1 MEIFYDN
8 LPESNEEVNLIIES
22 SILNQNSQLVY
33 NANNE
38 NGENNNDILIDKNK
52 YKYSFIY
59 KDLEKDKYSNIIL
72 DKINI
77 KNNISLLLLVNNSKI
92 VQEENSTN
100 NINYSTEVKNCIK
113 NIFNK
118 ENIEKLNIKNII
130 YNYFQINLETN
141 KVDNIIKD
149 KLINEE
155 SSYAIDIPDD
165 NNEGNISNS
174 LLKLKIDYSDINI
187 SSFVQIL
194 FIYNSYEKI
203 LPLYALNKKEYEILL
218 LKEKIN
224 NLLSLE
230 KDMKEKINNIP
241 MINTDF
247 LQNINVYEQ
256 EVVNYYSNFVNNLRN
271 IDTKNSKNNKDKST
285 ANINDL
291 ITEVKNVLNSLNNE
305 QFKQREKDI
314 YEKYIQV
321 YSAVK
326 NNENSDSNN
335 NTNGTNY
342 DYTELKMIINKFN
355 NLNEELIDILENE
368 NKSNDKDKDKEIN
381 NEIIKEKEEE
391 IDELKNKIEQLEKDL
406 KEEKNKNKNPPPN
419 QQSSKVE
426 KNSKSSKNRSVSEPK
441 IDSNK
446 YNKNNSYGNNN
457 NARLEEENKNLKK
470 KIDELKETISKL
482 KTNND
487 NLFKTNE
494 KLLKEK
500 NNLKN
505 ELLKEKTSANTNNIN
520 ENISSDNTISN
531 ERHKSPTKS
540 ANIFRYNSTTK
551 SQKRLNKNQNNN
563 KPVFDGESLLLL
575 QKISKENKELAKQL
589 KDFSS
594 KNVQLELSLKGINN
608 GEVNNIRSHMGNSS
622 MLSNFT
628 KNTRN
633 ELKNIEKKYGLSKK

>member
-59 KDLEKDKYSNIIL
+59 KDLEKEKYSNIIL

-92 VQEENSTN
+92 VQEENNTN
-100 NINYSTEVKNCIK
+100 NINYSTEVKNYIK

-271 IDTKNSKNNKDKST
+271 IDNKNSKNNKDKST

-368 NKSNDKDKDKEIN
+368 NKSNDKDKEIN

-505 ELLKEKTSANTNNIN
+505 ELLKEKTSTNTNNIN

-531 ERHKSPTKS
+531 ERHNSPTKS

>member
-33 NANNE
+33 NVNNE
-38 NGENNNDILIDKNK
+38 NGENNNEILIDKNK

-92 VQEENSTN
+92 VQEENNTN
-100 NINYSTEVKNCIK
+100 NINYSTEVKNYIK

-271 IDTKNSKNNKDKST
+271 IDIKNSKNNKDKST

-368 NKSNDKDKDKEIN
+368 NKSNDKDKEIN

-505 ELLKEKTSANTNNIN
+505 ELLKEKTSTNTNNIN

-531 ERHKSPTKS
+531 ERHNSPTKS